1 MFKLSKLNI
10 DFDVN
15 KETPYFQVDTKYRVR
30 FGMEDLNGLLL
41 KDVIG
46 TIFQENQ
53 KINLI
58 FVSEYIVNNVRRSSK
73 SKLGK
78 YLTIRNWKEKVVQ
91 DEMSGEGEV
100 YTLINDL
107 DMDEVVKYCIQVYKG
122 NTQAYIAFYNDDF
135 LMYVSTDVI
144 DVISDNSEKIDKL
157 KEKYSETY
165 NKYHDS

>member
-1 MFKLSKLNI
+1 MFKLSKFSI

-15 KETPYFQVDTKYRVR
+15 KETPYFQVGTKYRVR
-30 FGMEDLNGLLL
+30 FGMEDLNGVLL
-41 KDVIG
+41 KDVVG

-73 SKLGK
+73 SKLGR
-78 YLTIRNWKEKVVQ
+78 YLTIRNWKEKIVQ
-91 DEMSGEGEV
+91 DEMSGEGTV

-107 DMDEVVKYCIQVYKG
+107 DMDEVMKYCIQVYKG
-122 NTQAYIAFYNDDF
+122 NTQAYIAFYNDEF

-144 DVISDNSEKIDKL
+144 DVISDDSEKIDKL

-165 NKYHDS
+165 NKYYDS

>member
-30 FGMEDLNGLLL
+30 FGMEDLNGVLL
-41 KDVIG
+41 KDVVG

-73 SKLGK
+73 SKLG
-78 YLTIRNWKEKVVQ
+78 
-91 DEMSGEGEV
+91 
-100 YTLINDL
+100 
-107 DMDEVVKYCIQVYKG
+107 
-122 NTQAYIAFYNDDF
+122 
-135 LMYVSTDVI
+135 
-144 DVISDNSEKIDKL
+144 
-157 KEKYSETY
+157 
-165 NKYHDS
+165 